1 MKFLTIRRAGMGS
14 ISIPLDRVSSISA
27 HGNVSRVDYARADGT
42 LDYTFDDRAPSAV
55 LHEIDA
61 MCAHAPAAE
70 AVPRGFV
77 ELTLGYTELDYDG
90 TDLLIPVDAIRGVQ
104 SSVKSGE
111 SDNVAAWVI
120 LDRASVQEDIGAPI
134 RTGDDRTIGIGVRES
149 FAEIGARLAGATR

>member
-1 MKFLTIRRAGMGS
+1 MKFLTIRRAGIGS

-42 LDYTFDDRAPSAV
+42 LDYAFDDRAPSAV

-77 ELTLGYTELDYDG
+77 EVTVGDWDPGYDG
-90 TDLLIPVDAIRGVQ
+90 TTLLIPVDAFRYVQ
-104 SSVKSGE
+104 SAEVIE
-111 SDNVAAWVI
+111 DCDNVAAWVHV
-120 LDRASVQEDIGAPI
+120 DRGGLPEALGSRDGIA
-134 RTGDDRTIGIGVRES
+134 DDGTVEIGVRES
-149 FAEIGARLAGATR
+149 FAEIKARLAGATR